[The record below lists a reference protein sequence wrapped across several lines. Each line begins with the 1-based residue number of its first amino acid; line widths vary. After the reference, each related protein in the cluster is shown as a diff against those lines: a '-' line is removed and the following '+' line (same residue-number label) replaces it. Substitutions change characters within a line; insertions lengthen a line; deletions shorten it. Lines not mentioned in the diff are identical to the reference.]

1 MSAEVIALPL
11 PSDPMRR
18 EAAIEGLIFP
28 LKLELPCGSSMLLDD
43 VTALPPTDFPCLC
56 GNGRHW
62 MVKYVPT
69 S

>member
-1 MSAEVIALPL
+1 MSAEVIALSL
-11 PSDPMRR
+11 SSDPLKRG
-18 EAAIEGLIFP
+18 EAIADLVFP
-28 LKLELPCGSSMLLDD
+28 LKLELPCGSSMLIDD
-43 VTALPPTDFPCLC
+43 PVSLPVSDFPCLC